1 MWDTVDGR
9 NHAPVGSLSHYSQGF
24 RHTRW
29 CRNSSIN
36 SMTHGF
42 RGKLVKPFKRHK
54 SNMGCIYKSCTRNEE
69 CPLGQEQLWQL
80 FTGYSYSSYLSMT
93 ALVSCKFKG
102 CTCLPSRIGHTGA
115 HPLTMFLVVIPQWK
129 DVILNCMFISNCPEN
144 LSSKHTLKSQ
154 HRALLVSRLW
164 LCSVEFTCFVFT
176 LLCRADHEQFDLHMV
191 FPTAWQ

>member
-1 MWDTVDGR
+1 MSPW
-9 NHAPVGSLSHYSQGF
+9 
-24 RHTRW
+24 TRTTMTIIY
-29 CRNSSIN
+29 RLFLQFVFIN
-36 SMTHGF
+36 D
-42 RGKLVKPFKRHK
+42 
-54 SNMGCIYKSCTRNEE
+54 
-69 CPLGQEQLWQL
+69 
-80 FTGYSYSSYLSMT
+80 

-115 HPLTMFLVVIPQWK
+115 HPLTIFLVVIPQWK

-176 LLCRADHEQFDLHMV
+176 LLCRADHEQFDLHML